1 MIDFLVVA
9 LINNYR
15 RINRLPTTD
24 INYDATEDLKI
35 NYSICLILAFFSNQ
49 LTFFNFDKCLS
60 ITGIVKQS
68 QQDEV
73 ALQPIHTD

>member
-35 NYSICLILAFFSNQ
+35 NYSIA
-49 LTFFNFDKCLS
+49 
-60 ITGIVKQS
+60 
-68 QQDEV
+68 
-73 ALQPIHTD
+73 